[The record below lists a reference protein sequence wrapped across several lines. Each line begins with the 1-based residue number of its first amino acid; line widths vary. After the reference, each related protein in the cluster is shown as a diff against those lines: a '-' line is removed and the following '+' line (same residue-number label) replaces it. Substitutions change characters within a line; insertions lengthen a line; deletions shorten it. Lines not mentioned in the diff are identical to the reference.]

1 MSLVHYFI
9 DELDG
14 RRPTPQHL
22 RLLKA
27 HHEYQARLDRF
38 IGKTDLKSFMREKP
52 RYTGRDK

>member
-14 RRPTPQHL
+14 KRPTPQHL

-27 HHEYQARLDRF
+27 HHEYQARIDRF
-38 IGKTDLKSFMREKP
+38 IGKTDLKSFMRAVP
-52 RYTGRDK
+52 RYHPRGK